1 MNIQEYFVNLDE
13 NVENN
18 VLNLQKTLKH
28 SNGYSNRGGWQG
40 VIENKNIT
48 WVEDL
53 RSTIES
59 ITGKSTTRF
68 WFNFN
73 NHGDYNEWHKHFNN
87 SYAAVLYIK
96 VPVNSGNIEFR
107 HNDILKEIT
116 PKPGMLLVFPGSL
129 EHRVL
134 PNLSQENRISLAT
147 NLV

>member
-1 MNIQEYFVNLDE
+1 MDIKEYFVELDTDI
-13 NVENN
+13 ENN
-18 VLNLQKTLKH
+18 VLELKETLKH
-28 SNGYSNRGGWQG
+28 SDGLSNRGGWQG
-40 VIENKNIT
+40 VIKDKNTPWI
-48 WVEDL
+48 EDL
-53 RSTIES
+53 RNIIES

-107 HNDILKEIT
+107 HNDILKEII

-134 PNLSQENRISLAT
+134 PNLSQEYRISLAT